1 MSKILNIFGVIKD
14 FFEKHPGN
22 QSLYNTL
29 FVMGILAIGYIVYNG
44 FYDMNTNVAEGI
56 AKLDTKFTEQNTLF
70 EQLLNK
76 QDERTAKLE
85 DGLQEVQTSNAR
97 FQDKLDGM
105 QVELIKLNTM
115 FKLSMAKR
123 R

>member
-1 MSKILNIFGVIKD
+1 
-14 FFEKHPGN
+14 
-22 QSLYNTL
+22 
-29 FVMGILAIGYIVYNG
+29 MGILAIGYIVYNG

-56 AKLDTKFTEQNTLF
+56 AKLDTKFTEQNILF

-76 QDERTAKLE
+76 QDERIAKLE

-97 FQDKLDGM
+97 FQDKLDDM

-115 FKLSMAKR
+115 FELSMAKR